1 MERFTIRIVLKEG
14 FQKKLLGEIM
24 LKNNL
29 SQRKLAKILNVSR
42 SSIKNWKNEERLLPK
57 EIFIKVLNL
66 FPRFKIYNKYIL
78 TELPRNWAQI
88 KGGKIRSKM
97 KNNLTRKDRVKAFQ
111 NSKKFCFKRKIVGPK
126 GELMFNK
133 YENRIA
139 ECLLKNGL
147 KYQYEPE
154 VLLGKNYAFPDFLLD
169 GIIIERCGFGN
180 FENYWSI
187 LERKISRFNKYRK
200 ENIIILVPIKNFK
213 IATKRLKKA
222 KDIVIMTEEDL
233 KTLPLIIKLMGPGS
247 ITTQKVVDIAQ
258 PG

>member
-1 MERFTIRIVLKEG
+1 MERFTTKIVLKNG
-14 FQKKLLGEIM
+14 FQKKLLNEIM
-24 LKNNL
+24 SENSLT
-29 SQRKLAKILNVSR
+29 QRKFAEMLEVSR
-42 SSIKNWKNEERLLPK
+42 SGLKNWKNEERLLPK
-57 EIFIKVLNL
+57 EIFIKILNL
-66 FPRFKIYNKYIL
+66 FPRFKFYNKYIL
-78 TELPRNWAQI
+78 TELPRNWTQI

-97 KNNLTRKDRVKAFQ
+97 KINLTKEDRIKAFER
-111 NSKKFCFKRKIVGPK
+111 SKLSYFKRKIVGPK

-133 YENRIA
+133 YEKRIA

-169 GIIIERCGFGN
+169 SIIIERCGFGN

-233 KTLPLIIKLMGPGS
+233 KTLPFIIKLMGPGS